1 MNTSEYD
8 LALQQ
13 CFLGCAGGV
22 STGTNITLDF
32 FNVTCTDD
40 CYLLAKWSEPVD
52 EPKTDIVMSL
62 VFAGLL
68 VMLSGLFS
76 GLTLGLMSLDTIGL
90 QILEEAGEPQE
101 RIHAKAILPIRK
113 KGNLLLC
120 TLLLGNTMVN
130 ALIAI
135 LLAGLTSGLL
145 GGIISTLLIVILGE
159 IIPQAACSRHGLV
172 IGAYSI
178 WIVRFFMLLF
188 LPIAWPIS
196 LVLDKVLGKDLG
208 TVYTQDELKKLIKIH
223 VENPDAAMESR
234 LTHQDHQLIT
244 GALEYK
250 MKRVKEVMTDLD
262 KCFMMELNTRLT
274 FQIMLEIYKS
284 GFTRIPIYKTTR
296 PNVVGIL
303 FVKDLILVDPDDEVE
318 VRAILS
324 FHGDRSAG
332 YVRRVSD
339 NVTLD
344 RVFKYFKTSFIHLL
358 FACESE
364 VSIEDLNEDAS
375 SGIHLDN
382 YSRQPPKISG
392 IISLEDVLE
401 EVIQEEIIDETDN
414 FVDVNAPG
422 TAVIRRRQRRDLT
435 QFMSLFEHKLKRQTR
450 LSPPEI
456 DAIAAYLST
465 NITIF
470 KKLKNSMDTLK
481 SLIKASEYVEV
492 KEDLDWEQRKEK
504 EHMER
509 RKQRYGTTTGTLWSS
524 DSDSDT
530 GKPTKHR
537 NLYRRGL
544 TTDYMVLVLQGKVTI
559 RAGVE
564 NFLSEIGPWTAL
576 GPTALTT
583 DAYVPDFDAEVKA
596 DANSRLLIVR
606 RVAYHAA
613 MKQAQLYCPSSN
625 YFAKGGEFDRGLI
638 AGSSKTHLSR
648 AGTGQVLNPTLEEKP
663 MRDIESGDVS
673 NDDARS
679 DKGGRKTQSDAGQD
693 FGRWMRESQRRNSRK
708 SQRGSSDEE
717 DERNRQEGSRSPE
730 EEDRHR
736 HYQNSDD
743 EHNDEYLDEY
753 LDDPS
758 THSQPRSRST
768 SLPAVADLAQTRSS
782 APRTWNL
789 VDTINRSGGGSEFKG
804 NDRGGNGDRG
814 SGNDRGG
821 NDRGNDR
828 GGNDRGGNERGGN
841 ERGGNERGGNER
853 GSETPKTVTRSGS
866 GKKHERQPSRELARQ
881 KMEREREKR
890 SSSSR
895 DSTPTDPPQRA
906 ESGRDMRSM
915 GENSVRRGQRESG
928 AGQNSRLTENVNR
941 HNSGSRDSTPTETS
955 REPQE
960 RSRYNESKERRE
972 RMSEE
977 KRRRDRD
984 GGAQAN
990 YSNSALQVRHNALFY
1005 DDNSGSHRDRQQS
1018 FSSNNNRFRN
1028 SLTVSTDEYEDESSI
1043 HDIHL
1048 KGSE

>member
-1 MNTSEYD
+1 MNTSEYA

-22 STGTNITLDF
+22 STVTNLTLDF

-40 CYLLAKWSEPVD
+40 CYLLAKWSEPVN
-52 EPKTDIVMSL
+52 EAQTNLAISL

-135 LLAGLTSGLL
+135 LLAGLTSGIL
-145 GGIISTLLIVILGE
+145 GGIISTLLIVIMGE
-159 IIPQAACSRHGLV
+159 IIPQSACSRHGLV

-178 WIVRFFMLLF
+178 WIVRFFMLVF

-208 TVYTQDELKKLIKIH
+208 TVYSQEELKKLIKIH

-470 KKLKNSMDTLK
+470 KKLKDSMDTLK

-613 MKQAQLYCPSSN
+613 MKQAQLYTPSN

-638 AGSSKTHLSR
+638 VGSSKTHLSR
-648 AGTGQVLNPTLEEKP
+648 AGSGSGPVLNPTIKENP
-663 MRDIESGDVS
+663 MRDIESGDAI
-673 NDDARS
+673 NDDVQP
-679 DKGGRKTQSDAGQD
+679 DKGGRKTQSDAGQHLT
-693 FGRWMRESQRRNSRK
+693 RWIRESQRA
-708 SQRGSSDEE
+708 GSSDEE
-717 DERNRQEGSRSPE
+717 DERKRKGGSRSPE
-730 EEDRHR
+730 EEGRHR
-736 HYQNSDD
+736 HYQNSDN
-743 EHNDEYLDEY
+743 EQNNAYLDE
-753 LDDPS
+753 S
-758 THSQPRSRST
+758 
-768 SLPAVADLAQTRSS
+768 ADLVQTRSS

-789 VDTINRSGGGSEFKG
+789 LETINRSGGGSGSEYKG

-814 SGNDRGG
+814 IGNDRGGNGDRGIGNDRGG
-821 NDRGNDR
+821 NDRGGNDR
-828 GGNDRGGNERGGN
+828 GGNDRGGNERGP
-841 ERGGNERGGNER
+841 
-853 GSETPKTVTRSGS
+853 ETPKSVTRSGL
-866 GKKHERQPSRELARQ
+866 GKKQTSRELARQ

-915 GENSVRRGQRESG
+915 GENSVRKGRRESG
-928 AGQNSRLTENVNR
+928 AGQNSRLTENVKR
-941 HNSGSRDSTPTETS
+941 RNSGSSLEKS

-984 GGAQAN
+984 SGAQAN
-990 YSNSALQVRHNALFY
+990 YSNSALQIQHNALFY
-1005 DDNSGSHRDRQQS
+1005 DDNSGSHRDRQQTYT
-1018 FSSNNNRFRN
+1018 SNNNHFRN
-1028 SLTVSTDEYEDESSI
+1028 SQTVSTDEYEDESSI